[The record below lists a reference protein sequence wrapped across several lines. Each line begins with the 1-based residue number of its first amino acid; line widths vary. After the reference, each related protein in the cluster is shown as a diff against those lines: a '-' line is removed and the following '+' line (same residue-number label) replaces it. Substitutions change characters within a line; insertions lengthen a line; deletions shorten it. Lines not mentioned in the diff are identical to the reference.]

1 MSDLFTQQSTMP
13 ELFKTGEDIAE
24 ELKAQTVEPN
34 TATDLLLNGDSKPNR
49 FSRQCAENEEPDAD
63 LTENLLHDEKS
74 NKNTITGTNTPRSSR
89 ASAYYDLLRSQ
100 HKNGHYKAPA
110 YRVVDTIE
118 SPLQAGAS
126 ALNYHDDF
134 DTDAVQNAGL
144 HMAVAQT
151 VVEGNIMAAAA
162 DSAFVIDKQAG
173 NILKD
178 LKDETIDAKDALK
191 AGGQVLRLQGG
202 KSVVKIGGAT
212 LRSTEQYLSSFQ
224 VSTDDFTGS
233 VPGKVKEAA
242 TNTGNILKKI
252 TKVVLH
258 PLRNLIAMG
267 KVILIGAVVLLF
279 LIIVSLLGQMS
290 GTTSPSVFC
299 ANRIENVQTLVQKI
313 NDYRNAAVTEG
324 IYQAFQNDVD
334 PNGNPYGYDS
344 LTGQRSNNLQHG
356 VTWNYANGIYNDTAE
371 IISLAAVYYQ
381 AGLAALGACDCFQR
395 QCAFYKILPS
405 FDSISKN
412 LPARDLIR
420 AGRFFDKKCGLQL
433 QPVDPYSASY
443 RLPPTYG
450 ERFGWCTEN
459 HGHCGTVD
467 VHQDWLSL

>member
-1 MSDLFTQQSTMP
+1 MSDLFIQQSTMP

-202 KSVVKIGGAT
+202 KSVVRIGGAT

-252 TKVVLH
+252 TNVVLH

-267 KVILIGAVVLLF
+267 KVILIGAVILLF

-290 GTTSPSVFC
+290 GTTSTSVFG
-299 ANRIENVQTLVQKI
+299 ANRM
-313 NDYRNAAVTEG
+313 
-324 IYQAFQNDVD
+324 
-334 PNGNPYGYDS
+334 
-344 LTGQRSNNLQHG
+344 
-356 VTWNYANGIYNDTAE
+356 E
-371 IISLAAVYYQ
+371 I
-381 AGLAALGACDCFQR
+381 
-395 QCAFYKILPS
+395 
-405 FDSISKN
+405 
-412 LPARDLIR
+412 
-420 AGRFFDKKCGLQL
+420 
-433 QPVDPYSASY
+433 
-443 RLPPTYG
+443 T
-450 ERFGWCTEN
+450 T
-459 HGHCGTVD
+459 
-467 VHQDWLSL
+467 